1 MVRKGSARIPRA
13 LALVLLVGANL
24 LSAAKCAS
32 QNSSTGAELAE
43 TGGEQIATAA
53 EVAKKVAVKPVSPVT
68 DIVPD
73 DRFLAELLPLVQDPP
88 TQRAESLAQLV
99 AAGSPRARYLRASD
113 ALTTGSPEVALE
125 LLDGLEEEYAVLAP
139 FVRLQQAR
147 AWKATG
153 NLAKVLQLQSTLDR
167 DFPES
172 AAAAIAACDD
182 GRPEIPRHPCSWELA
197 RQVIARDP
205 NNFEALLRL
214 ARYQPR
220 DSKAN
225 EWRNRLV
232 ELHSSRLSSQDWEV
246 IAFGYWKTWEY
257 DKAANAYEKTPS
269 SPESLYRIARGRHLS
284 NRKTDARRVYL
295 QVLRDFPEAEN
306 SGWALRRLADLST
319 GNEALSY
326 LDRAID
332 RFPARAPEAL
342 QEKAK
347 RLEKLGNQAAAAAA
361 RQELLRDYPETD
373 ATSDYR
379 WERARKAWLAGN
391 LADAITWAGPAKMA
405 KAQFWIAKWQQQ
417 QGQTEAARA
426 QFESVLRDYPDS
438 YYAWRS
444 AVFLGHNVGSFNN
457 ARRFSPPLVALEGR
471 VPLQAG
477 SDAVSELYLLG
488 QDRDAYGLWQY
499 ETVAKQEDLSVAEQ
513 FTDGVLQLTQ
523 GNHLVGIN
531 QVWNLKDR
539 EEPEEQSQWLD
550 LQQQSAYWQALYP
563 LPFEQ
568 PIRAWSQERQLNP
581 LLVASLIRQESR
593 FEPLIRSRSNAMG
606 LMQILPTTGQWI
618 AGKIGQPSYNLD
630 IPEDNVKFGTW
641 YLRYTHERYGNNSM
655 LAIASYNGGPGN
667 VAKWL
672 ERFGLQDEDRFVE
685 MIPFEETRGYVESV
699 FGNYWNYL
707 RLYSPD
713 TIPAGAELFPR

>member
-499 ETVAKQEDLSVAEQ
+499 ETVAKQEDFSVAEQ
-513 FTDGVLQLTQ
+513 F
-523 GNHLVGIN
+523 
-531 QVWNLKDR
+531 
-539 EEPEEQSQWLD
+539 
-550 LQQQSAYWQALYP
+550 
-563 LPFEQ
+563 
-568 PIRAWSQERQLNP
+568 
-581 LLVASLIRQESR
+581 
-593 FEPLIRSRSNAMG
+593 
-606 LMQILPTTGQWI
+606 
-618 AGKIGQPSYNLD
+618 
-630 IPEDNVKFGTW
+630 
-641 YLRYTHERYGNNSM
+641 
-655 LAIASYNGGPGN
+655 
-667 VAKWL
+667 
-672 ERFGLQDEDRFVE
+672 
-685 MIPFEETRGYVESV
+685 
-699 FGNYWNYL
+699 
-707 RLYSPD
+707 
-713 TIPAGAELFPR
+713 